1 LKIVLL
7 LRDFQGKYGIWGM
20 VKYEGGRMKENWEWG
35 MVDGSWFMVN
45 GSWRMNG
52 DSIKD
57 EG

>member
-1 LKIVLL
+1 MKA
-7 LRDFQGKYGIWGM
+7 
-20 VKYEGGRMKENWEWG
+20 EGMKENWEWG